1 MNSPTTDNQN
11 RSLSE
16 RELEIVILI
25 ATGKSTRDIAAN
37 LLISG
42 ETVKTH
48 RKNIHKKLKTHSVV
62 QLIIKA
68 KQLQIT

>member
-1 MNSPTTDNQN
+1 MNKLNADKQSK
-11 RSLSE
+11 SLSE
-16 RELEIVILI
+16 RELEIVKLI
-25 ATGKSTRDIAAN
+25 ATGKSTRDIADN